1 METRIT
7 TTTQKRE
14 QQMTMTYSTV
24 ISNRKSTEYI
34 QNRINF
40 TASNFKGFNLSS
52 TPDCFRP
59 ATGRL
64 QSDLVLQ
71 LQQDEPDYI
80 IYSYG
85 TPIAW
90 HGKFGWSLPAI
101 KYSQTTSR
109 HQSIVRG
116 AIA

>member
-1 METRIT
+1 MATAIA
-7 TTTQKRE
+7 
-14 QQMTMTYSTV
+14 
-24 ISNRKSTEYI
+24 NNKSAEYI

-40 TASNFKGFNLSS
+40 TASNFKGFNLST

-64 QSDLVLQ
+64 QSDLVVQ

-90 HGKFGWSLPAI
+90 HGKFGWHLPAI
-101 KYSQTTSR
+101 KYSQITSR
-109 HQSIVRG
+109 HQSLVRG